1 MSQTWLRHAFYRR
14 ALGPR
19 RQAASLAILG
29 MFVAIFIGALYLSQ
43 SSSTSTLGRQ
53 LSDLIGQR
61 DELQQTNEQL
71 RAEIAGYRTVERLLR
86 RAQELGF
93 VAANSQDVLYIVIDG
108 YNPNREVS
116 VVPLEAETAALPDYE
131 ETFDGWVRQ
140 QWDALVQQIEQF
152 TSGEG
157 AR

>member
-1 MSQTWLRHAFYRR
+1 
-14 ALGPR
+14 
-19 RQAASLAILG
+19 

-53 LSDLIGQR
+53 LSELIDER
-61 DELQQTNEQL
+61 DALQQTNEQL

-93 VAANSQDVLYIVIDG
+93 VQADSQDILYVVIDG

-116 VVPLEAETAALPDYE
+116 VVPLEAEAEALPEYE
-131 ETFDGWVRQ
+131 ETFDGWLRQ
-140 QWDALVQQIEQF
+140 QWDALRQQVEQF

-157 AR
+157 AG